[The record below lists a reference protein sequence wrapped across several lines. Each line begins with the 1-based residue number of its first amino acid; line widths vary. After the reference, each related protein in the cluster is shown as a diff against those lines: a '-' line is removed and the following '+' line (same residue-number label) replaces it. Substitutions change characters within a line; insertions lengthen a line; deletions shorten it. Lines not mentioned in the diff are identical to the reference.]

1 MAPVA
6 EIKLVKFDAFGKALS
21 RTLPVISLMI
31 KDIIMCVSVAH
42 VTKANSICIISLSR
56 DSMIIISIQP
66 RCVRVGMH
74 IRMCV

>member
-31 KDIIMCVSVAH
+31 KDIMCVSVAH